1 MNEYIT
7 NELIEATYLFC
18 VKRISDTEAA
28 KDLSQDILC
37 EAIRVIASG
46 KQFLSFY
53 SWYWKM
59 ARNKY
64 ADYIS
69 HKRDP
74 GLPIETAGGMAA
86 DIPQPIENI
95 VAAENISQLNFS
107 LSRLASIHREIIIR
121 FYLKE
126 QSVRQIANDLAV
138 PEGTVKRRL
147 FDAKKNLKERFD
159 NMNNI
164 GKTAYAPAEVDW
176 FWGYSGMRASNIMD
190 SSRICPQVMVI
201 CRSDAKT
208 VNEIADEM
216 GVAPVYLE
224 EILEKMLGVNLLISP
239 AKGKFLANCCVFPKE
254 AYIKTKVYANDIF
267 HNGGYA
273 EKITEKLIVLKNKIT
288 AFDFYGSS
296 FNYDYL
302 MWILCAAAGK
312 CFGEASK
319 LHYLKKYNSK
329 FADEAERKYR
339 LTMRYVFP
347 DESFDGS
354 VWEKLRE
361 CNWSGLHQN
370 FTTSEYGFLEF
381 VNDYEMNPFPD
392 EPTDD
397 NDWRRGRD
405 RWVDGNNIA
414 LLVTLSKAPQ
424 RELSVHEEAIAAEL
438 LKNGLLKKADSSLIV
453 QLPIMKRETYEKIC
467 EMIYNEIK
475 ALAEEFADSISNGV
489 EKMLLPYVRR
499 DLMSSFIHWDMQMFF
514 QPTGTL
520 FYYCRNDRSD
530 ILAIPDDYS
539 TSAAGLY
546 ILTK

>member
-1 MNEYIT
+1 MNEHIT

-28 KDLSQDILC
+28 KDLSQDILY
-37 EAIRVIASG
+37 EAIRVISSG
-46 KQFLSFY
+46 KKFVSFY

-69 HKRDP
+69 CKQNQT
-74 GLPIETAGGMAA
+74 LPIETAGGMAA
-86 DIPQPIENI
+86 ELPQPIENI
-95 VAAENISQLNFS
+95 IAAEDISQLNFS

-176 FWGYSGMRASNIMD
+176 FWGYSAMKASLLMD
-190 SSRICPQVMVI
+190 SSKICPQVMVI
-201 CRSDAKT
+201 CRNEAKA

-224 EILEKMLGVNLLISP
+224 EILEKMLGANLLVTP

-254 AYIKTKVYANDIF
+254 TYIKTKVYANQVF
-267 HNGGYA
+267 HDSGYA
-273 EKITEKLIVLKNKIT
+273 EKIIEKLIMLKDKIT
-288 AFDFYGSS
+288 AFGFYGNN
-296 FNYDYL
+296 FDYDYL
-302 MWILCAAAGK
+302 MWILCVAASN
-312 CFGEASK
+312 CFGKASK
-319 LHYLKKYNSK
+319 EHYLEKYKGK
-329 FADEAERKYR
+329 FADEAERKFR
-339 LTMRYVFP
+339 LTMEYVLP

-361 CNWSGLHQN
+361 CNWSGLHQS
-370 FTTSEYGFLEF
+370 FTTTEYGVLSF
-381 VNDYEMNPFPD
+381 VNDYEMKPFPD
-392 EPTDD
+392 EGGGD

-414 LLVTLSKAPQ
+414 LLVSLSENPQ

-438 LKNGLLKKADSSLIV
+438 LKNGLLKKEDSKLIV
-453 QLPIMKRETYEKIC
+453 QLPVMKRESYEKIC
-467 EMIYNEIK
+467 ELLYYELK
-475 ALAEEFADSISNGV
+475 ELAEEFADRVSEGV
-489 EKMLLPYVRR
+489 EKKLFPYVRK
-499 DLMSSFIHWDMQMFF
+499 DLMSNFIHWDMQMFF
-514 QPTGTL
+514 QLTGAL
-520 FYYCRNDRSD
+520 FHYCWNDY
-530 ILAIPDDYS
+530 LAKPDDYS
-539 TSAAGLY
+539 ISAAGLY
-546 ILTK
+546 ILTE

>member
-1 MNEYIT
+1 MNEHIT

-28 KDLSQDILC
+28 KDLSQDILY
-37 EAIRVIASG
+37 EAIRVISSG
-46 KQFLSFY
+46 KEFVSFY

-69 HKRDP
+69 CKKDQT
-74 GLPIETAGGMAA
+74 LPIEIAGGMAA
-86 DIPQPIENI
+86 EMPQPIETLI
-95 VAAENISQLNFS
+95 AAEDISQLNFS

-147 FDAKKNLKERFD
+147 FDAKKNLKERFEK
-159 NMNNI
+159 MNNI

-176 FWGYSGMRASNIMD
+176 FWGYSAMKASLLMD
-190 SSRICPQVMVI
+190 SSKICPQVMVI
-201 CRSDAKT
+201 CRNEAKS

-224 EILEKMLGVNLLISP
+224 EILEKMLGANLLVSP

-254 AYIKTKVYANDIF
+254 TYIKTKVYANQVF
-267 HNGGYA
+267 HDSGYA
-273 EKITEKLIVLKNKIT
+273 ERIIEKLIMLKDNIT
-288 AFDFYGSS
+288 ALGFYGNN
-296 FNYDYL
+296 FDYDYL
-302 MWILCAAAGK
+302 MWILCVAASN
-312 CFGEASK
+312 CFGKASK
-319 LHYLKKYNSK
+319 EHYLEKYKGK
-329 FADEAERKYR
+329 FANEAERKYR
-339 LTMRYVFP
+339 LTMEYVLP

-370 FTTSEYGFLEF
+370 FTTTEYGFLEY
-381 VNDYEMNPFPD
+381 VNDYEMKPFPD
-392 EPTDD
+392 EGWDD

-414 LLVTLSKAPQ
+414 LLVSLSENPQ
-424 RELSVHEEAIAAEL
+424 RELSVHEEAIAADL
-438 LKNGLLKKADSSLIV
+438 LKNGLLKKVDSKLIV
-453 QLPIMKRETYEKIC
+453 QLPVMKRESYEKIC
-467 EMIYNEIK
+467 ELLYYELK
-475 ALAEEFADSISNGV
+475 ELAEEFADRVSEGV
-489 EKMLLPYVRR
+489 EKMLFPYVRK
-499 DLMSSFIHWDMQMFF
+499 DLMSNFVHWDMQMFF
-514 QPTGTL
+514 QLTGAL
-520 FYYCRNDRSD
+520 FHYCWNDY
-530 ILAIPDDYS
+530 LAKPDDYS

-546 ILTK
+546 ILTE